1 MMRIFKKIEV
11 SSKYHSLIKENLDVK
26 YFQNRIYI
34 DALKYSINI
43 DFESIKRIDYKGLES
58 VAVLTHDDNVLSDI
72 YFTNMD
78 QDDCV
83 LLIFSFNQ
91 YKSGS

>member
-1 MMRIFKKIEV
+1 MRIFKKIEV

-26 YFQNRIYI
+26 FFQDRIVI
-34 DALKYSINI
+34 DTINYSITV
-43 DFESIKRIDYKGLES
+43 DFESISRIDYKSLES
-58 VAVLTHDDNVLSDI
+58 VGIITHDNNVLSDI
-72 YFTNMD
+72 YLTNMD

-91 YKSGS
+91 YKSRT